1 MARKSRRKQGSKG
14 GGADGASTDTEAAE
28 VEVEE
33 SSSGESEAETAA
45 EEAEAAEAETG
56 EGEAKEPEAEEPE
69 AEEPE
74 AEEPEAAEAEQAD
87 AEVSEQKPASSAGD
101 GLPIWWDS
109 MEAAFEPLEL
119 AVLGPE
125 ADSAGDDA
133 LTSATSAPRAPT
145 AQALDVVDSVDE
157 EEASKAAKA
166 EAATIEL
173 PLDDGSPKGDDGSP
187 KGDAAAPM
195 GDERLKIFDEEQ
207 ASWEILEALH
217 DDIHRLFRLGDV
229 AGALL
234 SMERLVTLS
243 GREPRIDAFL
253 DRNAERLL
261 TVYERLFDGFDHC
274 PELTDGTDGTDPDLR
289 IVSKIAHVYRSID
302 GQRTIRDMLT
312 SLEVPQVEVAA
323 LIHHLVRTRRARIP
337 V

>member
-14 GGADGASTDTEAAE
+14 KDADGVASDSEATQAE
-28 VEVEE
+28 VEEDG
-33 SSSGESEAETAA
+33 SGEPESEAEAA
-45 EEAEAAEAETG
+45 ENEAEAAESAEAKDADGEPEEAEAAEAEASEAASEDG
-56 EGEAKEPEAEEPE
+56 EEAAAEGEESE
-69 AEEPE
+69 
-74 AEEPEAAEAEQAD
+74 AD
-87 AEVSEQKPASSAGD
+87 ASEEKPEPSSGN
-101 GLPIWWDS
+101 GLPVWWDA
-109 MEAAFEPLEL
+109 MEAAFEALEL
-119 AVLGPE
+119 AVLGPAGDAE
-125 ADSAGDDA
+125 GDDA
-133 LTSATSAPRAPT
+133 LATAVSAPRAPT
-145 AQALDVVDSVDE
+145 AEALDVVDSIDE
-157 EEASKAAKA
+157 EEAAKA
-166 EAATIEL
+166 DIAEAPTVEVPAPVE
-173 PLDDGSPKGDDGSP
+173 SPAA
-187 KGDAAAPM
+187 DAESL

-207 ASWEILEALH
+207 VGWEILEALH

-274 PELTDGTDGTDPDLR
+274 PELTDGADGTEPDLR
-289 IVSKIAHVYRSID
+289 IVSKIAHVYRAID

-323 LIHHLVRTRRARIP
+323 LMHHLVRTRRARIP